1 MFRGHALLG
10 RYVVVMLAAA
20 TVALSTGCSR
30 EKPPA
35 SLSLMYNAEEQPAEK
50 SVVAQVLQSQLRD
63 KGIEIRLDPVPN
75 TIYNDRVSKGDFE
88 AALTLWYLDYNDPEG
103 FLTDFYSKAGYRLS
117 RYSSPDYDK
126 IYLGGLLAPGED
138 EKMRSYRQAVDKL
151 NSELPWVPLFSNSEV
166 FLMKPEAAGF
176 VSNAY
181 QYYDYRKVKLE
192 HIRVASDVEVQ
203 TLDPAQAYDLAS
215 KHLVTQSYEG
225 LVELDGDSHIVPA
238 LAESWAF
245 SSNKDRLT
253 FNLRKGVKFHPAS
266 FFASGATREMTAQDV
281 KASFERLI
289 RSNSPYT
296 YIFDYVEGVEAFKAG
311 KAKDV
316 SGFRAT
322 APHTFE
328 IVMTRPFPTML
339 PWLLAPAA
347 FVLPKELPEKY
358 DFSRGSAG
366 TGPFVLRGWDG
377 VTARFEAN
385 AEYRMPGQP
394 VAKSLTLRVIKD
406 SNTLTAAFRGGEL
419 DILNVPVSYLAQVFK
434 DDGGLKAEWQG
445 YEVRD
450 VKLNNLK
457 FVAFNMEKAPWGKD
471 PGLRQKFAAAI
482 NRDAIVQHLLRNKG
496 RSAPSVIPSGV
507 QGF

>member
-1 MFRGHALLG
+1 MFRGHALLNK
-10 RYVVVMLAAA
+10 YVAVVLAVA
-20 TVALSTGCSR
+20 TLALPTGCSR

-103 FLTDFYSKAGYRLS
+103 FLTDFHSKAGYRLS

-126 IYLGGLLAPGED
+126 VYLGGLLAPGDE
-138 EKMRSYRQAVDKL
+138 EKMRSYRQAVDRL

-166 FLMKPEAAGF
+166 FLMKPEAGAF

-225 LVELDGDSHIVPA
+225 LVALDGDSRIVSA

-253 FNLRKGVKFHPAS
+253 FNLRKGVKFHPAT
-266 FFASGATREMTAQDV
+266 FFTNGATREMTGQDV

-296 YIFDYVEGVEAFKAG
+296 YIFDYVEGVDAFKSG

-316 SGFRAT
+316 RGFRAVT
-322 APHTFE
+322 PNTFE
-328 IVMTRPFPTML
+328 IAMTRPFPTML

-366 TGPFVLRGWDG
+366 TGPFALRGWDG
-377 VTARFEAN
+377 VLARFEAN

-419 DILNVPVSYLAQVFK
+419 DILNVPVSYFAQVFK
-434 DDGGLKAEWQG
+434 DDGVLKPEWKG

-496 RSAPSVIPSGV
+496 RSAPSVIPSGM

>member
-1 MFRGHALLG
+1 MYQEHISSYKYVAVVFAIAAL
-10 RYVVVMLAAA
+10 
-20 TVALSTGCSR
+20 ALSVGCSR
-30 EKPPA
+30 EKPST

-50 SVVAQVLQSQLRD
+50 SIVAQVLQSQLHA

-88 AALTLWYLDYNDPEG
+88 AVLSLWYLDYSDPEG
-103 FLTDFYSKAGYRLS
+103 FLTDFYTKSGYRLS
-117 RYSSPDYDK
+117 RYANSDYDK
-126 IYLGGLLAPGED
+126 AYLGGLLASSEE
-138 EKMRSYRQAVDKL
+138 EKMRSYHKAVDIL
-151 NSELPWVPLFSNSEV
+151 NKDLPWVPLFSNSEV
-166 FLMKPEAAGF
+166 FLMKPQAAGF

-225 LVELDGDSHIVPA
+225 LVALDGDSRIVPA

-245 SSNKDRLT
+245 SQNKDRLT
-253 FNLRKGVKFHPAS
+253 FNLRKAIKFHPAA
-266 FFASGATREMTAQDV
+266 FFTKGTSRDMAAQDV

-296 YIFDYVEGVEAFKAG
+296 YIFDYVDGVDAFKSG

-316 SGFRAT
+316 SGFRAV

-347 FVLPKELPEKY
+347 YVLPKGLPDKY
-358 DFSRGSAG
+358 DFSQGSAG
-366 TGPFVLRGWDG
+366 TGPFILRNWDG
-377 VTARFEAN
+377 VTARFDAN
-385 AEYRMPGQP
+385 AAYWVPGQP
-394 VAKSLTLRVIKD
+394 FAKSLTLKIIKD
-406 SNTLTAAFRGGEL
+406 SNTLTSAFRGGEL
-419 DILNVPVSYLAQVFK
+419 DILNVPVSYFTQVFK
-434 DDGGLKAEWQG
+434 DDGGLKPEWSSH
-445 YEVRD
+445 EVRE

-457 FVAFNMEKAPWGKD
+457 YVAFNMEKAPWGKE

-482 NRDAIVQHLLRNKG
+482 NRDVLVQSLLRNRG
-496 RSAPSVIPSGV
+496 RPATSVVPSGV